1 MGLGLRSQKR
11 EPFIND
17 LDNIQYRIKKS
28 RVLRFQMALT
38 ICRGLSCSLEIGFKF
53 KVALISGSNH
63 QDEIFKSPRPS

>member
-11 EPFIND
+11 ELFIND
-17 LDNIQYRIKKS
+17 LDNRIKKS

-38 ICRGLSCSLEIGFKF
+38 ICRGLSCSLQIGFKF

-63 QDEIFKSPRPS
+63 QDEILKSPRPS